1 MDLAVT
7 KNDELRQSEKKEE
20 AKWLRGSTKVL
31 DEGTKHTGH
40 VIADRREGGEWR
52 FLVRPER
59 ECSVFFG
66 GMHCLI

>member
-1 MDLAVT
+1 MLYGERENDLSRR
-7 KNDELRQSEKKEE
+7 KERQNGS
-20 AKWLRGSTKVL
+20 RGSTKVL

-52 FLVRPER
+52 FLVRLER

-66 GMHCLI
+66 GMHCLK